1 MVHQI
6 ILANF
11 VFQKIK
17 TIAFVIQ
24 VILELAD
31 LKIKVYQLIVGKV
44 SSMQLFDFRRR
55 EVF

>member
-44 SSMQLFDFRRR
+44 SSMQLFDFRQR